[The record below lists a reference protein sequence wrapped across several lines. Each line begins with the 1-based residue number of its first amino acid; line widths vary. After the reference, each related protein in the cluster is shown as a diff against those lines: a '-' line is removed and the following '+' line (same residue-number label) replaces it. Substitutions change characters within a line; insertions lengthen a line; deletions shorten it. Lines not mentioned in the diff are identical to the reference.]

1 MKKVFRL
8 ATRGSPLALIQ
19 AKMTAGYLS
28 ARLPGVSFEIKE
40 YKTLGDKKQNWSLS
54 KLERVG
60 LFTKELE
67 EALFNDEA
75 DIAVHSAK
83 DLPVNLP
90 ENFGVA
96 MCLPRDKS
104 CDVLV
109 RKSEKSVPDLI
120 ATSSPRRR
128 AQLKNMFP
136 NAVWGE
142 MRGNVE
148 TRLKKLSAVESSI
161 DATVLSGAGLVRL
174 GITAFEDLVF
184 TELKY
189 NCCVPAAGQGIIALQ
204 CNDSLAEILSGLGD
218 KNAMEAFLLE
228 RQFLRTLGGG
238 CQVAH
243 AANFDGE
250 FFRIF
255 HENCGIQ
262 KYKFSSSSIDE
273 MLKEVEALAQGIVK

>member
-1 MKKVFRL
+1 MKKNLRL

-19 AKMTAGYLS
+19 AKMTAEYLS
-28 ARLPGVSFEIKE
+28 ARLPDTSFEIKE

-54 KLERVG
+54 KLDRVG

-83 DLPVNLP
+83 DLPVALP
-90 ENFGVA
+90 ENFNVA

-104 CDVLV
+104 CDVLIHKKDV
-109 RKSEKSVPDLI
+109 EVPSLI

-128 AQLKNMFP
+128 AQLKTMFP
-136 NAVWGE
+136 NAVWNE

-148 TRLKKLSAVESSI
+148 TRLRKLSMPESSI
-161 DATVLSGAGLVRL
+161 DATILSGAGLVRL
-174 GITAFEDLVF
+174 GISSFEDLIF
-184 TELKY
+184 TELKS

-204 CNDSLAEILSGLGD
+204 CNDSLAEILTPLGD
-218 KNAMEAFLLE
+218 KNAMNSFLLE

-250 FFRIF
+250 FFRFF

-262 KYKFSSSSIDE
+262 KYKFSSSNLEE
-273 MLKEVEALAQGIVK
+273 MLNEVHEIASGIVK